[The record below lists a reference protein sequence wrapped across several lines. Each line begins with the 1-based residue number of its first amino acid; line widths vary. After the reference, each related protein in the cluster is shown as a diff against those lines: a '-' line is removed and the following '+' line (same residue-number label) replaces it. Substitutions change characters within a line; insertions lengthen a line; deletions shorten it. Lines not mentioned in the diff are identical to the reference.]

1 VVRGLSGLGA
11 WLLQRLSAVY
21 LLIFPVL
28 FFLEYRQVEG
38 KDHAALVATLARPWI
53 ALAAG
58 LCAFSLLTHAWVGM
72 RDVVLDYVRPAAL
85 RLVLLVVLG
94 GWLLVLGFWSAWLL
108 LGVSLL

>member
-1 VVRGLSGLGA
+1 MVRGLSGLGA

-21 LLIFPVL
+21 LLIFPLL
-28 FFLEYRQVEG
+28 FVLEYRRLAG
-38 KDHAALVATLARPWI
+38 DDHAALVATLARPWV

-58 LCAFSLLTHAWVGM
+58 LCVFSLLTHAWVGM

-108 LGVSLL
+108 LGVTLP